1 MLQETTK
8 VILYSPRIDFQYF
21 IVTEL
26 LVEMSHHMIIIY
38 IMTFQH
44 RNTTLWSY
52 YRNHSNPNQF
62 KVGHCFC
69 LKIEKRF
76 FPCLLSLYYP
86 GLSLPFPKQKQH
98 FGRRAP
104 LRKSSQ
110 QGKFPNVV
118 FPRLL
123 HRIEGVLFFCSSFQR
138 LWVDKDMR
146 CLLTPHLSQRCPPW
160 QRQDGS
166 NVSAENCWSSSLL
179 A

>member
-8 VILYSPRIDFQYF
+8 VILYSPCIHFQDCT
-21 IVTEL
+21 TEL
-26 LVEMSHHMIIIY
+26 LVEMRHHMTIIY

-44 RNTTLWSY
+44 TTLWSY

-69 LKIEKRF
+69 LKS
-76 FPCLLSLYYP
+76 LLSLYYP

-123 HRIEGVLFFCSSFQR
+123 HRIEGVFAFFFRSSFQR

-146 CLLTPHLSQRCPPW
+146 CLLTPHLSQRCPLW